1 MLCSNPDIAL
11 GFDRKDV
18 VCSQTSNDNKKKQ
31 QLDYCFGTFIVY
43 FLLLF
48 VLGGQIPETLSSL
61 KYVNE
66 GSQGGKGRTRLYSI
80 ARGGKGR
87 SVCILLELLEGEGG
101 DGGRG

>member
-66 GSQGGKGRTRLYSI
+66 GSQGGKGRTRLYSV
-80 ARGGKGR
+80 ARGRGRGDLCVFFWSCWKGR
-87 SVCILLELLEGEGG
+87 EEME
-101 DGGRG
+101 